1 MSIIEIKREIEKT
14 IASGSFGSWTIGL
27 TERIAVTKALLQNP
41 ECWHTWQA
49 GSAQEAKNVQSFFVS
64 KRMRNGNSSGT
75 APTYIYIY

>member
-1 MSIIEIKREIEKT
+1 MLIIEIKREIEKT

-27 TERIAVTKALLQNP
+27 TDRTAIARALLHNP
-41 ECWHTWQA
+41 ECWHSWQA
-49 GSAQEAKNVQSFFVS
+49 ESAQEAKNVQSFFVS